1 MSALSKALVSLLFF
15 VVGFVAGAGVLL
27 LLHSEHWLGLG
38 GTRQVEAFSQ
48 VPDELAGT
56 LAARFRPW
64 LEFDSH
70 EPWRPLNVEYLFDEG
85 TQRFCTR
92 EARRSSCVPIRD
104 AAGFNA
110 LTASTHAGAATYVD
124 IAGDRSSAYHG
135 PARCRPL
142 LDCNAGKEA
151 AIYYHVT
158 ESNDRFYIDFWWFL
172 RFNHFSRSLPGLSCR
187 SELARTQGVC
197 DEHEG
202 DWEGVTVVTRPD
214 DQKHIDYVVYAAHK
228 GTFRYTASQLTLQS
242 GTRPVVYLAEG
253 SHAAYPAKCVG
264 SCHQPPE
271 LAAQGLVDLPE
282 GEYDGKGGWGRNADS
297 CAPNKS
303 GSCLQSLTSQAWTFW
318 AGQWGAGCPSACG
331 GAIDPNSPRSPGV
344 QARYETPWCSSQNG
358 VFTCD
363 GRSLHCSDW
372 LGPLVVAVACDPVLL
387 TNGLRSSNKTP
398 PGRLALIIGA
408 SSISHATTPGVVQA
422 LGHPLKTGSK
432 LAVVADGGATE
443 ILVRAAQHAVVAEDR
458 FANLGAVPGQRIVV
472 TVSAGTDG
480 PTVLAGGRRP
490 IERRILEQPSG

>member
-1 MSALSKALVSLLFF
+1 MVGKTAGIVIAL
-15 VVGFVAGAGVLL
+15 VVGFAVGAGLL
-27 LLHSEHWLGLG
+27 LILHNGNWHEHGAP
-38 GTRQVEAFSQ
+38 RQVEPFSQ

-64 LEFDSH
+64 LKFDSH
-70 EPWRPLNVEYLFDEG
+70 EPWRPLNVASLFDEG

-92 EARRSSCVPIRD
+92 EARHSSCAPIHD

-110 LTASTHAGAATYVD
+110 LTASSHAGAATYVD
-124 IAGDRSSAYHG
+124 ITGDRPSAYHG

-142 LDCNAGKEA
+142 RDCNTGGES

-158 ESNDRFYIDFWWFL
+158 NSNDRFYIDYWWFL

-187 SELARTQGVC
+187 SELARTQSVC

-228 GTFRYTASQLTLQS
+228 GTFRYTASQLTLQG
-242 GTRPVVYLAEG
+242 GTRPVVYLADG
-253 SHAAYPAKCVG
+253 SHAAYPAKCAG

-271 LAAQGLVDLPE
+271 LAADGLLDLPE
-282 GEYDGKGGWGRNADS
+282 GEYDGKSAWGRNADS
-297 CAPNKS
+297 CVPNAS

-318 AGQWGAGCPSACG
+318 AGQWGAGCPRACG
-331 GAIDPNSPRSPGV
+331 GAIDPNSPHSPGV
-344 QARYETPWCSSQNG
+344 QARYETPWCSFQNG

-363 GRSLHCSDW
+363 GRSLRCSDW

-398 PGRLALIIGA
+398 PGRLALIIGGSPVSRA
-408 SSISHATTPGVVQA
+408 STPGVVQA
-422 LGHPLKTGSK
+422 LGHPLKTGTK
-432 LAVVADGGATE
+432 LAVIADGGATE
-443 ILVRAAQHAVVAEDR
+443 ILVRAAQAAVVAEDR
-458 FANLGAVPGQRIVV
+458 FANLGAAPGERIAL
-472 TVSAGTDG
+472 TVSPGTDG
-480 PTVLAGGRRP
+480 PSVTAAGHRP
-490 IERRILEQPSG
+490 VERRILEPTAG